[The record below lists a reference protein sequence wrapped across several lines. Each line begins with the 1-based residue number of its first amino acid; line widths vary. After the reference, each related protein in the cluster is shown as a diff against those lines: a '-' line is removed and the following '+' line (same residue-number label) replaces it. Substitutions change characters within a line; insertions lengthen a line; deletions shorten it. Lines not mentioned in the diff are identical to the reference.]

1 MTASTTMQLVSMLS
15 AGKSSRLLGATSMAT
30 CCVDSKTCNIVRE
43 WKMGFN
49 FPLSTKLVH
58 LEKRLSR
65 QCYIVKT
72 HRFSPISQ

>member
-1 MTASTTMQLVSMLS
+1 
-15 AGKSSRLLGATSMAT
+15 MAT